1 MPHGTHNT
9 AQTAFRLPQGLLA
22 RLRETAE
29 RRGVSMT
36 EIVARGTEAEL
47 DRMAQHEPET
57 TSPESE
63 ER

>member
-9 AQTAFRLPQGLLA
+9 TQTAFRLPQGLLA

-47 DRMAQHEPET
+47 DRMAQHEPEPT
-57 TSPESE
+57 TKEASQ
-63 ER
+63 